1 MKKILQIALLMMLS
15 VTFLHAMPAPT
26 APVSRSF
33 GVTLCG
39 AEFGQN
45 NLPGILNTHYI
56 YPTQNEVDYF
66 ANKGV
71 QIIQLPIRW
80 ERIQRTLGGPL
91 DAKELS
97 LVEKFLDDCAAR
109 NIQVTLIMQNYGRY
123 KINNVEYIIGSP
135 QVSRANYKDVWRKLA
150 TALRNRKNIYAFSIM
165 SEPNH
170 MQNYSWFESAQQAI
184 NGIREVDRTHTILVD
199 GDNYSGPE
207 TWVEYNDQLKYLVD
221 PANNMMFN
229 AHCYFDEDRS
239 GEYKKSYAASGA
251 NEMTGVDRIK
261 HFVDWLHANNKRG
274 FVGEFGIPNNDN
286 RWMVVLDNFLQYL
299 TENNIGGCYWA
310 AGRWWKNYPLSIEP
324 IGSAD
329 KPQMNLYAKY
339 LVQTNKSQFAK
350 NTKKSNSDTY
360 NYGYAANTKS
370 YSTLK

>member
-1 MKKILQIALLMMLS
+1 MKIKSSI
-15 VTFLHAMPAPT
+15 TFLLLLVFSILNGQSSQVP
-26 APVSRSF
+26 F

-45 NLPGILNTHYI
+45 NLPGILNTNYI
-56 YPTQNEVDYF
+56 YPEENEVSYF
-66 ANKGV
+66 AKKGV

-91 DAKELS
+91 DTKELS
-97 LVEKFLDDCAAR
+97 LIEKFLDECYVRD
-109 NIQVTLIMQNYGRY
+109 IQVTLIMQNYGRY

-135 QVSRANYKDVWRKLA
+135 QISRANYKDVWKKLA
-150 TALRNRKNIYAFSIM
+150 TALNKRKNIYAFSIM

-170 MQNYSWFESAQQAI
+170 MENYSWFESAQQAI

-207 TWVEYNDQLKYLVD
+207 TWVDYNDQLKNLID
-221 PANNMMFN
+221 PANRMMFN

-239 GEYKKSYAASGA
+239 GEYKKSYSTSGA
-251 NEMTGVDRIK
+251 NEMTGVNRIK
-261 HFVDWLHANNKRG
+261 HFVEWLQKNNKKG

-286 RWMVVLDNFLQYL
+286 HWFAVLDNFLQYL
-299 TENNIGGCYWA
+299 TANNIGGCYWA

-324 IGSAD
+324 SGNSD
-329 KPQMNLYAKY
+329 KPQMNLYTKY
-339 LVQTNKSQFAK
+339 LVQNNKSAIAK
-350 NTKKSNSDTY
+350 NTKPDVIDPIYSSYASNS
-360 NYGYAANTKS
+360 
-370 YSTLK
+370 LK